1 MEPAG
6 SNDDQSKKTWGIGAI
21 VMVWRKAEQ
30 VLDYSAEFMGWL
42 AWILILYCMI
52 LGVTDVFL
60 RYALNAAS
68 LWIGATIQAAM
79 VLMACTAGIYA
90 FKHNSFVKLDLLYA
104 NLSAKKKAVCDILTS
119 VYSFLFLGV
128 LIWKGITSAQL
139 SWMLNQVT
147 PTAVPIPIY
156 PIKTFIPVAAC
167 LVLLLLIRQ
176 LVHDVRILMGK
187 EQAQ

>member
-1 MEPAG
+1 M
-6 SNDDQSKKTWGIGAI
+6 TWGIGAI

-42 AWILILYCMI
+42 AWVLILYCMI
-52 LGVTDVFL
+52 LGVIDVFL

-119 VYSFLFLGV
+119 VYAFLFLGV

-139 SWMLNQVT
+139 SWMLKQVT

-176 LVHDVRILMGK
+176 LVHDIRILMGK
-187 EQAQ
+187 EEAQ